1 MVARAAQNSST
12 SANAGGVSPIGGT
25 VPTAG
30 RGPAAWT
37 QDAYER
43 RSRARAHTETSL
55 AALRR
60 ATSAPERANGI
71 GAPDVPDELNRA
83 VPVSPG
89 RKAMLRIVR
98 ALSRQPYVARLC
110 RAEGIAVDTWYAI
123 TVNDVLDA
131 DSNGRGMRTS
141 KVVAATRV
149 GRQEKAVQRARSI
162 SVRLGILVELYR
174 GRELSGDERRRLI
187 REHPGHKQRGIPSV
201 YAVAVITSRHRARVA
216 VPEPGKFAQ
225 VLPQTESFVHLPVGT
240 RFSPIRHLFEVLPLA
255 AAHAARADE
264 SMGKSR
270 SRRRRRP
277 GGGLAVNV
285 LAQST
290 LSILFEGIR
299 PGQIAAQLAPYEA
312 GGWHGHDLAAALL
325 VEAARIGVSRWERA
339 RSPFGLLKTLLAG
352 VVHSPAIHAALT
364 GGGHD
369 NGAHTTGAA
378 ARTQPCGGSQC
389 DGYGWINSV
398 TDAGYTVTRPCPDCP
413 PSIRSTAPATEFDG
427 ELPF

>member
-1 MVARAAQNSST
+1 MVARAARISSGVDT
-12 SANAGGVSPIGGT
+12 NIGVSQPQN
-25 VPTAG
+25 G
-30 RGPAAWT
+30 RSVAAWA

-43 RSRARAHTETSL
+43 RSRARAHTDTSL

-71 GAPDVPDELNRA
+71 GAPDVPAGLNRA

-89 RKAMLRIVR
+89 RKAMLRIVH

-123 TVNDVLDA
+123 AVNDVLDA
-131 DSNGRGMRTS
+131 DSNGREMRTS
-141 KVVAATRV
+141 RDVAAARV
-149 GRQEKAVQRARSI
+149 GRSDRVVSRARSI

-174 GRELSGDERRRLI
+174 GRELSGEERRRLV

-201 YAVAVITSRHRARVA
+201 YAVALVTARHRARVA
-216 VPEPGKFAQ
+216 VPTSGRFAQ
-225 VLPQTESFVHLPVGT
+225 VLPQTESFGNLPVGS
-240 RFSPIRHLFEVLPLA
+240 RFSPVRHLLKILPLA
-255 AAHAARADE
+255 AASAAEAEE
-264 SMGKSR
+264 SAVKGR

-277 GGGLAVNV
+277 GAGLAVDV

-312 GGWHGHDLAAALL
+312 AGWHGHGLTAALL
-325 VEAARIGVSRWERA
+325 TEAARIGVSRWERA

-352 VVHSPAIHAALT
+352 VMHSPADHTALT

-369 NGAHTTGAA
+369 NGAHTINAA
-378 ARTQPCGGSQC
+378 LRPQPCGGSQC
-389 DGYGWINSV
+389 DGHGWINSV
-398 TDAGYTVTRPCPDCP
+398 TPAGYTVTRPCPDCP
-413 PSIRSTAPATEFDG
+413 PAIRSTAPAAEYDG

>member
-1 MVARAAQNSST
+1 
-12 SANAGGVSPIGGT
+12 
-25 VPTAG
+25 
-30 RGPAAWT
+30 
-37 QDAYER
+37 
-43 RSRARAHTETSL
+43 
-55 AALRR
+55 
-60 ATSAPERANGI
+60 
-71 GAPDVPDELNRA
+71 
-83 VPVSPG
+83 
-89 RKAMLRIVR
+89 MLRIVR

-141 KVVAATRV
+141 KDVAAARV
-149 GRQEKAVQRARSI
+149 GREKKAVQRARSI

-174 GRELSGDERRRLI
+174 GRELTRAERLALV
-187 REHPGHKQRGIPSV
+187 RERPGHKQRGIPSV
-201 YAVAVITSRHRARVA
+201 YAVAVITARHRARVA
-216 VPEPGKFAQ
+216 VPRAGEFAQ

-255 AAHAARADE
+255 AAHAARAEE
-264 SMGKSR
+264 SIGKGR

-277 GGGLAVNV
+277 GSGLAVDV

-290 LSILFEGIR
+290 LSIWFEGIR

-312 GGWHGHDLAAALL
+312 GGWHGHSLAAALL
-325 VEAARIGVSRWERA
+325 AEAAQLGVSRWERA
-339 RSPFGLLKTLLAG
+339 RSPFGLLKALLAG
-352 VVHSPAIHAALT
+352 IVHSPAVHVTLT
-364 GGGHD
+364 GAGPH
-369 NGAHTTGAA
+369 NGTHATGAA
-378 ARTQPCGGSQC
+378 ARPQPCGGPQC

>member
-1 MVARAAQNSST
+1 MVAHAAQNSSLIPMVT
-12 SANAGGVSPIGGT
+12 GVSPIGGT
-25 VPTAG
+25 VSTAG

-71 GAPDVPDELNRA
+71 GAPDMPNELNRA

-141 KVVAATRV
+141 KIVAAARV

-201 YAVAVITSRHRARVA
+201 YAVAVVTARHRARVA
-216 VPEPGKFAQ
+216 VPESGKFAQ
-225 VLPQTESFVHLPVGT
+225 VFPQSESFVHLPVGT
-240 RFSPIRHLFEVLPLA
+240 GFPLIRHLFEVLPLA
-255 AAHAARADE
+255 AAHAARAEE
-264 SMGKSR
+264 SMEKGR

-277 GGGLAVNV
+277 GSGLAVDV
-285 LAQST
+285 LTQST
-290 LSILFEGIR
+290 LSFLFEGIR

-312 GGWHGHDLAAALL
+312 GGWHGHGLAAALL
-325 VEAARIGVSRWERA
+325 AEAAQLGVSRWERA
-339 RSPFGLLKTLLAG
+339 RSPFGLLKALLAG
-352 VVHSPAIHAALT
+352 IVHSRAVHAALT
-364 GGGHD
+364 GAGPD
-369 NGAHTTGAA
+369 NGAHATGAA
-378 ARTQPCGGSQC
+378 ARPQPCGGAQC

>member
-1 MVARAAQNSST
+1 MVARAARISRD
-12 SANAGGVSPIGGT
+12 SATAIGVSPVEGTPGG
-25 VPTAG
+25 G
-30 RGPAAWT
+30 AAWAK
-37 QDAYER
+37 DAYER
-43 RSRARAHTETSL
+43 RSRARAHTDRSL

-71 GAPDVPDELNRA
+71 GAPDVPEELNRA

-89 RKAMLRIVR
+89 RKAMLSIVR

-131 DSNGRGMRTS
+131 DSNGRGLRTS
-141 KVVAATRV
+141 KEVAAARV
-149 GRQEKAVQRARSI
+149 GREKKAVQRARSI

-174 GRELSGDERRRLI
+174 GRELKRAERLALV

-201 YAVAVITSRHRARVA
+201 YAVAVITARHRARVA
-216 VPEPGKFAQ
+216 VPESGEFAQ
-225 VLPQTESFVHLPVGT
+225 VLPQTESFVLLPVGN

-255 AAHAARADE
+255 AAHAARANE
-264 SMGKSR
+264 SMSTGR

-277 GGGLAVNV
+277 GNGLAVDV

-290 LSILFEGIR
+290 LSILFAGIR

-312 GGWHGHDLAAALL
+312 GGWHGHELAAALL
-325 VEAARIGVSRWERA
+325 TEAARIGVGRWERA

-352 VVHSPAIHAALT
+352 IVHSPAVHIALT
-364 GGGHD
+364 GENPN
-369 NGAHTTGAA
+369 NGAHTIGAA
-378 ARTQPCGGSQC
+378 VRPQPCGGSHC
-389 DGYGWINSV
+389 DGYGWINST
-398 TDAGYTVTRPCPDCP
+398 TDDGYTVTRPCPDCP
-413 PSIRSTAPATEFDG
+413 PSIRSTAPATDFDG